1 MMLLPQSSPL
11 PGLQCC
17 GGKRDIDT
25 QCVAPPHRPNG
36 DTQMQPTRGWVNP
49 GLGSLLP
56 HVQRPSCHVV
66 TAALVV
72 GRGKPG
78 TMETP
83 RHTMWK
89 SDSDR
94 CFYFNFQAKENSW
107 VCFSLLVM
115 GESKEG
121 NFDWSGA
128 SPQPKAAVEC

>member
-1 MMLLPQSSPL
+1 M
-11 PGLQCC
+11 
-17 GGKRDIDT
+17 
-25 QCVAPPHRPNG
+25 
-36 DTQMQPTRGWVNP
+36 NP
-49 GLGSLLP
+49 GLRSLLP

-115 GESKEG
+115 GESEEG
-121 NFDWSGA
+121 NSDWSGA
-128 SPQPKAAVEC
+128 SPQPKAAVECWGVISLGMQLVE